1 MHSWNMFL
9 LLPVPALVTE
19 QVTSDTWGGKLC
31 SKARHPSSFWKLGGL
46 AGLSVQSAGNTTES
60 RKRNPSAHRRQ
71 ILERFYVVTSKKE
84 VKENE
89 PQKFHYYLNAP
100 ISNFVIKN
108 KLKISIL
115 KLM

>member
-1 MHSWNMFL
+1 MHSQNTFL
-9 LLPVPALVTE
+9 LLPIPALVTE
-19 QVTSDTWGGKLC
+19 QVTRDTWAPQAAPAQLLLG
-31 SKARHPSSFWKLGGL
+31 SSGDLT
-46 AGLSVQSAGNTTES
+46 GLSVQSAGNATKG
-60 RKRNPSAHRRQ
+60 RKKNSSAHRRQ

-89 PQKFHYYLNAP
+89 PQKFHYYLNVP

-115 KLM
+115 KLK